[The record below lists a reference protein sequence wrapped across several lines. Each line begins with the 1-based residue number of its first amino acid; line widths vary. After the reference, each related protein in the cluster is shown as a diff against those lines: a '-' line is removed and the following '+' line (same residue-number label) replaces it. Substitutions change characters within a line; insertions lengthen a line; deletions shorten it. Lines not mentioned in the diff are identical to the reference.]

1 MALSFF
7 IQEGVVSTTTKKTG
21 LAQLFNVTE
30 WLKFALKSLGV
41 AYFDPCATTS
51 TGAPCTA
58 PAYATAVSSWTTATR
73 PTVPTGMIALGF
85 NTTTSKLEVWN
96 GSAWVVLSAAMA

>member
-21 LAQLFNVTE
+21 LAQLFNVTA

-41 AYFDPCATTS
+41 AYFDSCDTCA
-51 TGAPCTA
+51 A
-58 PAYATAVSSWTTATR
+58 PAYATAISSWTTSTR
-73 PTVPTGMIALGF
+73 PTIPTGMIAFGF
-85 NTTTSKLEVWN
+85 NKTTSKLEVWN
-96 GSAWVVLSAAMA
+96 GTAWVVLPAAMTV

>member
-21 LAQLFNVTE
+21 LAQLFNVTN

-41 AYFDPCATTS
+41 AYYDPCEPTCLPTQGATI
-51 TGAPCTA
+51 GM
-58 PAYATAVSSWTTATR
+58 WTDATR
-73 PTVPTGMIALGF
+73 PTPVPGVPIIGWNPDLHEGSGALEIW
-85 NTTTSKLEVWN
+85 T
-96 GSAWVVLSAAMA
+96 GSAWTNILP